1 VVYLQAEVFKY
12 QVMGKWEAGKG
23 EHQVAWLERED
34 WGGTGYCLGRP
45 SGLGSFACSFS
56 LTLLSGVAIF
66 TLFQSSSAFDILT
79 FQALCY
85 IGVGVPF
92 VFWLPPAGWGLCV
105 CGWRVVK
112 SGDA

>member
-66 TLFQSSSAFDILT
+66 TLFQCSLAFQHSNNLDNCNMNMQHNNKKGDNVKCLIIPSYYLNMLFT
-79 FQALCY
+79 FCL
-85 IGVGVPF
+85 
-92 VFWLPPAGWGLCV
+92 
-105 CGWRVVK
+105 
-112 SGDA
+112 

>member
-1 VVYLQAEVFKY
+1 V
-12 QVMGKWEAGKG
+12 GKG
-23 EHQVAWLERED
+23 KVGKGGCQVAWLEGKMGEVLD
-34 WGGTGYCLGRP
+34 MGRLL
-45 SGLGSFACSFS
+45 GLGSFVCCFS
-56 LTLLSGVAIF
+56 LALLSGVAIF

-105 CGWRVVK
+105 CGWGVVK